1 MTPYRSPLPNSFAGV
16 VLLLI
21 GSIALGVTTTHAQS
35 QAFDALS
42 KTGFDHFYSL
52 EYEQA
57 IHDFQ
62 KVLDATPEDPRAVNH
77 LLEATLFQ
85 ELYRYNAL
93 DTRLYAKERF
103 LTSKQVPMD
112 AAAKKRIRELAERAQ
127 ELSDRRLKANPKDV
141 QALYSRGVTE
151 GLMGTYLAV
160 VEHAWWSAL

>member
-1 MTPYRSPLPNSFAGV
+1 MRPYRSPLLGASIAT
-16 VLLLI
+16 VLLAI
-21 GSIALGVTTTHAQS
+21 GYVSLGVTAAQTDS
-35 QAFDALS
+35 RTFDTLTKS
-42 KTGFDHFYSL
+42 GFDHFYSL

-62 KVLDATPEDPRAVNH
+62 KALDINPEEPKAINH

-93 DTRLYAKERF
+93 DTRLYAKEHF

-112 AAAKKRIRELAERAQ
+112 QAAKKRIRELAERAQ
-127 ELSDRRLKANPKDV
+127 DLSDKRLKANPKDV